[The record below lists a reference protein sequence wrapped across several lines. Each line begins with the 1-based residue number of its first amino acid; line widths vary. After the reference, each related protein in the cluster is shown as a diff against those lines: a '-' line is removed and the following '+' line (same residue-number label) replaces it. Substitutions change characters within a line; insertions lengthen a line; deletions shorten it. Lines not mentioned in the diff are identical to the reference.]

1 VITIFKL
8 INFKCQK
15 TLNQT
20 SAKFAMKFP
29 YTLLIIF
36 LFISCNQKEKS
47 NTFSQTT
54 PTAAK
59 NFAEKLSNAAISII
73 DPSIDYDPAYFSIEY
88 PNGDVP
94 KNKGVCTDVIIRS
107 YRKLGIDLQK
117 EVHEDMIENF
127 SKYPNLEKWGM
138 TKTDTNIDHRR
149 VPNLEI
155 FFERNGQKLSI
166 TQDPKD
172 YKTGEIVTW
181 LINNKLPHIG
191 IVTSKKSSDGKRNLI
206 VHNVGNGQV
215 LQDCLFEYKIVGHY
229 RYWDKD
235 QMKLQ

>member
-1 VITIFKL
+1 MITIFKL

-15 TLNQT
+15 PLNQT

-155 FFERNGQKLSI
+155 FFERNGKKLSV

-229 RYWDKD
+229 RYWE
-235 QMKLQ
+235 

>member
-1 VITIFKL
+1 MITIFKL
-8 INFKCQK
+8 INFKCQN

-155 FFERNGQKLSI
+155 FFERNGQKLSV

-229 RYWDKD
+229 RYWE
-235 QMKLQ
+235 